1 MDMLKWKL
9 IVSRRV
15 SVFRAFVMAEGS
27 RKEMKK
33 YLGVEADA
41 LVTTKDELS
50 NYHLKFSDLKTISMA
65 VISRIRENA
74 DFPKQHVEDC
84 LNVCQKLVSVSKSSS
99 DSNQIKE
106 NFEEYYKTYKEFVK
120 FVIIP
125 VAIEQAITK
134 NITEFLVQKVGE
146 EGAQNYLSKLTTPPK
161 LPETNQEQ
169 VDLVKLA
176 VKILQDKITNYEGL
190 LHEHHEKY
198 QWLSCY
204 NIDEQPFQYSYFET
218 RLQDLLKLGLD
229 SLSVQLNE
237 AEKRILNDEKE
248 YQETLKEL
256 NVQGDLIGQI
266 ELLRQY
272 VWLRT
277 YRIERQSQSN
287 FYVQPL
293 FKQVASAHN
302 RTLREIAALPP
313 EEIFNLLA
321 GKEIPNIQSLE
332 TRIKTY
338 VLLSESGKTQFYTGE
353 EGIKIANQELGEQ
366 KTDEVSSVKG
376 MPAYKGTAKGV
387 ARVLTRKEQVS
398 NFQEG
403 EILITTMT
411 SPEYVPAI
419 KKAKAIVTD
428 EGGVLCHAAIVARE
442 FKIPC
447 VIGTHNATSVFKS
460 GDQIEVDAES
470 GLVKK
475 I

>member
-1 MDMLKWKL
+1 MSVDIQKWKL

-27 RKEMKK
+27 REEMKK
-33 YLGVEADA
+33 YLDVEADA

-50 NYHLKFSDLKTISMA
+50 NYHLKFDDLKTISMS
-65 VISRIRENA
+65 VISQIKENPN
-74 DFPKQHVEDC
+74 FPKQHVEDC
-84 LNVCQKLVSVSKSSS
+84 LNACKKFISVSK
-99 DSNQIKE
+99 KE
-106 NFEEYYKTYKEFVK
+106 NFKEYYKTYKEFVK

-134 NITEFLVQKVGE
+134 NITKFLTQKVGDE
-146 EGAQNYLSKLTTPPK
+146 KAHSYLAKLTTPPK

-176 VKILQDKITNYEGL
+176 VKILQEKISEYDKLIHAHYK
-190 LHEHHEKY
+190 KY

-204 NIDEQPFQYSYFET
+204 NIDEEPFLYSYFET

-229 SLSVQLNE
+229 SLSTQLNE
-237 AEKRILNDEKE
+237 AEKRILNDEE
-248 YQETLKEL
+248 DYQSTLKEL
-256 NVQGDLIGQI
+256 NVQGDLLGQI

-277 YRIERQSQSN
+277 YRIEMQSQSN
-287 FYVQPL
+287 FYIQPL
-293 FKQVASAHN
+293 FKQIASAHN
-302 RTLREIAALPP
+302 RTLREIAALSP
-313 EEIFNLLA
+313 EEIANLLE
-321 GKEIPNIQSLE
+321 GREIPNTQSLE
-332 TRIKTY
+332 TRIKSY
-338 VLLSESGKTQFYTGE
+338 ILLSESGKIQFYTGE
-353 EGIKIANQELGEQ
+353 EGLKIANQELGDQ
-366 KTDEVSSVKG
+366 KTSEVSSVKG
-376 MPAYKGTAKGV
+376 MPAYKGRATGV
-387 ARVLTRKEQVS
+387 ARVLTKKEQVS
-398 NFQEG
+398 EFQEG
-403 EILITTMT
+403 EILVTMMT

-419 KKAKAIVTD
+419 KKAKAIVTN

-447 VIGTHNATSVFKS
+447 VIGTQNATNVFKS

-475 I
+475 V